1 MKDYLETECVEKIK
15 KECLLQVI
23 DEIDSTNEYLK
34 KLVKREASSLAQ
46 PILVVAQRQTAG
58 KGTKGRKWMDSPA
71 SLKFSLLI
79 GFEEESE
86 RLALL
91 SPYIALK
98 LRKVLSAAA
107 KEEVK
112 IKWPNDLYCFGGKTA
127 GILTEVIQKKGMAYL
142 IIGVGINLA
151 TDPEVVR
158 NINSPVGSLFKHI
171 EPEELERVR
180 SLILSCAFEEII
192 RAVRSLPE
200 KFSAEEIKEWNH
212 SDLYKGRKLRLIEGE
227 KIVSEGQNMGIDKK
241 GRILLQDGNQQKA
254 FCIGEAS
261 LRL

>member
-1 MKDYLETECVEKIK
+1 M
-15 KECLLQVI
+15 
-23 DEIDSTNEYLK
+23 
-34 KLVKREASSLAQ
+34 
-46 PILVVAQRQTAG
+46 
-58 KGTKGRKWMDSPA
+58 
-71 SLKFSLLI
+71 
-79 GFEEESE
+79 
-86 RLALL
+86 ALL

-180 SLILSCAFEEII
+180 SLILSCACEEII

>member
-1 MKDYLETECVEKIK
+1 
-15 KECLLQVI
+15 
-23 DEIDSTNEYLK
+23 
-34 KLVKREASSLAQ
+34 
-46 PILVVAQRQTAG
+46 
-58 KGTKGRKWMDSPA
+58 MDSPA

-180 SLILSCAFEEII
+180 SLILSCACEEII

-200 KFSAEEIKEWNH
+200 KF

>member
-1 MKDYLETECVEKIK
+1 M
-15 KECLLQVI
+15 
-23 DEIDSTNEYLK
+23 
-34 KLVKREASSLAQ
+34 
-46 PILVVAQRQTAG
+46 
-58 KGTKGRKWMDSPA
+58 
-71 SLKFSLLI
+71 
-79 GFEEESE
+79 
-86 RLALL
+86 
-91 SPYIALK
+91 
-98 LRKVLSAAA
+98 
-107 KEEVK
+107 
-112 IKWPNDLYCFGGKTA
+112 
-127 GILTEVIQKKGMAYL
+127 TEVIQKKGMAYL

-192 RAVRSLPE
+192 CAVRSLPE